1 MEWTECK
8 LQVERKQLLRAS
20 PDEGALLWFPDA
32 VSPQPHTQRCEEAQ
46 AVRVLEGGGRR
57 EGVKKGGREGTEMI
71 GGTHSAPCATQV
83 CGRNVCVCAPVL
95 RVCAH
100 AEQPCARTHAAV
112 FSPDSMRLLRSLISS
127 RFVRPAVSHLTP
139 PSLPPSQAS
148 GSDMACLPGTD

>member
-83 CGRNVCVCAPVL
+83 CVVEMCVCVRLCYACVHT
-95 RVCAH
+95 RSSRAH
-100 AEQPCARTHAAV
+100 ARTLLYFLQTPCV
-112 FSPDSMRLLRSLISS
+112 
-127 RFVRPAVSHLTP
+127 
-139 PSLPPSQAS
+139 
-148 GSDMACLPGTD
+148 C